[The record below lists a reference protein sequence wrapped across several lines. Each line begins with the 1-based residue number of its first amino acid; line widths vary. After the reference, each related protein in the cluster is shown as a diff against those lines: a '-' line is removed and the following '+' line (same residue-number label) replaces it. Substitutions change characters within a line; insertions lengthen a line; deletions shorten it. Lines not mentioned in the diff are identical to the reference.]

1 MIANYFE
8 KMFNYYN
15 KLKTRIILN
24 RSGRLKPTKIII
36 IPNKRENII
45 TESWFLFVNI
55 DIVLIEMTI
64 EKVDLKLIANLC
76 EIYKFFIMFM
86 NNYLLYIN
94 ILGFNFFKIIVVTIL
109 LNCTYH
115 FLFLCQLNYILVK
128 TIIIFL
134 ICNYTIY

>member
-1 MIANYFE
+1 MLKTDIFDKQLIYKHKLCNYDCNYFE

-64 EKVDLKLIANLC
+64 D
-76 EIYKFFIMFM
+76 
-86 NNYLLYIN
+86 
-94 ILGFNFFKIIVVTIL
+94 
-109 LNCTYH
+109 
-115 FLFLCQLNYILVK
+115 Q
-128 TIIIFL
+128 
-134 ICNYTIY
+134 